1 MKTVDLHCDTLSE
14 IRRRR
19 KNGEEISFGKNNLH
33 IDLEKLQQGNYLLQC
48 FAIYVN
54 LKKEENPLAAAL
66 EQADLFREII
76 AQYSSKIGQVKTWI
90 DLEQN
95 RNEGKISALLTLEE
109 GGCCAGSL
117 PVLRILYFLGVR
129 IMTLTWN
136 YENDL
141 AWPNIVPD
149 TLTGGMNCGAQT
161 EHGLKEKG
169 FAFLEEMERLGILI
183 DVSHLSD
190 AGFFDVLKHT
200 KKPFI
205 ASHSNA
211 RALCG
216 HVRNLT
222 DEMIRALA
230 DRGGVMGLNY
240 FGAFL
245 DPSDQAASS
254 VKKIAEHASYI
265 RKVGGIG
272 CLALGSDFDGI
283 SGELEMK
290 NASFLPM
297 LEAELG
303 KQHFTEDEID
313 LIFRDNALRVLK
325 GSLPG

>member
-19 KNGEEISFGKNNLH
+19 KNGEEISFGKNDLH

-66 EQADLFREII
+66 EQADLFREIM
-76 AQYSSKIGQVKTWI
+76 AEYSSEIGQVKTWT
-90 DLEQN
+90 DLERN
-95 RNEGKISALLTLEE
+95 RSEGRISALLTLEE

-117 PVLRILYFLGVR
+117 PVLRILYSLGVR

-136 YENDL
+136 YENEL

-149 TLTGGMNCGAQT
+149 TLSGGMTCGPQQ

-190 AGFFDVLKHT
+190 AGFFDVLDHT

-211 RALCG
+211 RAMCG

-245 DPSDQAASS
+245 DPSEKARSS
-254 VKKIAEHASYI
+254 VERIAQHASYI
-265 RKVGGIG
+265 RKVGGIE

-297 LEAELG
+297 LEEELR

-313 LIFRDNALRVLK
+313 LVFRDNALRVLK

>member
-19 KNGEEISFGKNNLH
+19 KNGEEISFGKNDLH

-66 EQADLFREII
+66 EQADLFREIM
-76 AQYSSKIGQVKTWI
+76 AEYSSEIGQVKTWT
-90 DLEQN
+90 DLERN
-95 RNEGKISALLTLEE
+95 RSEGRISALLTLEE

-117 PVLRILYFLGVR
+117 PVLRILYSLGVR

-136 YENDL
+136 YENEL

-149 TLTGGMNCGAQT
+149 TLSGGMTCGPQQ

-190 AGFFDVLKHT
+190 AGFFDVLNHT

-245 DPSDQAASS
+245 DPSEKARSS
-254 VKKIAEHASYI
+254 IERIVQHASYI

-297 LEAELG
+297 LEEELR

-313 LIFRDNALRVLK
+313 LVFRDNALRVLK